1 MKQTL
6 LFILEL
12 VLLAGTIVLSFYLL
26 YQSFEEGE
34 QAVNGT
40 AILTGDE
47 AGDPAGNEAD
57 ETTQN
62 SDPAGNEADEMMQTD
77 GVAGH
82 EANEMAQTGNMD
94 GVVGA
99 VVDEAGQDTDDSKED
114 ALLGTVD
121 TDALDIRVRI
131 LDNAYENDI
140 FDMITVCGSDGIYAE
155 SGTIASDAIAGDA
168 TAVNAAAS
176 DTTVGEASTA
186 DAANGEAFFVGANI
200 EYTVAAGDLLE
211 GETLRLSPGD
221 GGTLTVTSLE
231 RADGSPEYAGVLYL
245 YRLEEGLALVNVLPL
260 EEYLYAVV
268 SSEMPSDFPEEA
280 QKAQAV
286 CARTYALLCIEESAG
301 GNYLDEQWSDQYTAA
316 ETESEAEPETESGT
330 CSENEW
336 ETELTYAVENEIN
349 EKKIADL
356 DDSVKFQ
363 VYNNRKYTESSREA
377 VDATAGVVL
386 SADEVLYYSTSC
398 LSEGRNDLNEEE
410 AFREFLQETPKG
422 GAEYGSAWLRW
433 SVTIPVSRILD
444 KLAEE
449 YEIWADILDE
459 LVVEER
465 SGSGQAGRLR
475 VVADGET
482 LEIEGEYAIRQFLS
496 PDGEE
501 VVLMDGTAVSNLQLL
516 PSAFFYIDAD
526 CESSGKMDAEELHES
541 DSFDETDLEENHEL
555 ALLGERVSQGSN
567 ESDSFDKTGSEGYV
581 GTGFSDNL
589 YLEGDVVYIYGGG
602 YGHGNGMSQYGAAQM
617 AADGADYTDI
627 LEYYYGKS
635 W

>member
-12 VLLAGTIVLSFYLL
+12 AFLAGTIVLSFYLL

-40 AILTGDE
+40 VILTGDE

-62 SDPAGNEADEMMQTD
+62 SDPAGNEADET
-77 GVAGH
+77 
-82 EANEMAQTGNMD
+82 T
-94 GVVGA
+94 
-99 VVDEAGQDTDDSKED
+99 QDTDDSKED
-114 ALLGTVD
+114 SLLGMVD
-121 TDALDIRVRI
+121 TESLDIRVRI
-131 LDNAYENDI
+131 LDNAYENDT
-140 FDMITVCGSDGIYAE
+140 FDVITVCGSDGIYVE
-155 SGTIASDAIAGDA
+155 SGTIASDG
-168 TAVNAAAS
+168 AAS
-176 DTTVGEASTA
+176 DDSASGIA
-186 DAANGEAFFVGANI
+186 IIDAATGAFFVGAGT
-200 EYTVAAGDLLE
+200 EYTVAAGDLQE
-211 GETLRLSPGD
+211 GEILQLTPGV

-231 RADGSPEYAGVLYL
+231 RADGSPEYTGILYL

-268 SSEMPSDFPEEA
+268 SSEMPSDFPREA

-286 CARTYALLCIEESAG
+286 CARTYALLCMKNSAAD
-301 GNYLDEQWSDQYTAA
+301 NYLDEQWSDTRSVA
-316 ETESEAEPETESGT
+316 ENESEKESKNESESEAGSEPGTGLEIESEAE
-330 CSENEW
+330 
-336 ETELTYAVENEIN
+336 LAHVVENEIN

-363 VYNNRKYTESSREA
+363 VYNNRKCTESSREA

-398 LSEGRNDLNEEE
+398 LSEGRTDLNEEE
-410 AFREFLQETPKG
+410 AFRKFLQEAPEG

-433 SVTIPVSRILD
+433 SVAIPVSRILD

-449 YEIWADILDE
+449 YEIRADILDE

-526 CESSGKMDAEELHES
+526 CESSGKIDAEELHES
-541 DSFDETDLEENHEL
+541 DSFGETDLGENHEL
-555 ALLGERVSQGSN
+555 ASLGERVSQRSN
-567 ESDSFDKTGSEGYV
+567 ESDSFDETGSEGYV

-589 YLEGDVVYIYGGG
+589 YFEGDVVNIYGGG